1 MSNLD
6 FTDIHYTSMEHVIE
20 ETVPVEDLKK
30 FEQKY
35 HEELQAGQ
43 VRYTICPRN
52 LAPFYILTSWTDS
65 MSNYNSLLTKYMN
78 GQDRHFVHFVLLAI
92 LQISLSGLFDLFAI

>member
-1 MSNLD
+1 
-6 FTDIHYTSMEHVIE
+6 MEHVIE

-43 VRYTICPRN
+43 VLYTEWPRSRD
-52 LAPFYILTSWTDS
+52 PYVIL
-65 MSNYNSLLTKYMN
+65 
-78 GQDRHFVHFVLLAI
+78 
-92 LQISLSGLFDLFAI
+92 